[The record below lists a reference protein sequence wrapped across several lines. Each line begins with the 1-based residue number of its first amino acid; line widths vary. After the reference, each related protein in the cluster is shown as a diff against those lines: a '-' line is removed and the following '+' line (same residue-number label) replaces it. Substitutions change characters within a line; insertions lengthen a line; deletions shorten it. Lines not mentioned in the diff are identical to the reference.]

1 MDTHDLKREIYSGTI
16 SQCKIEGN
24 GSWYTLSLFYVKEQL
39 WVVLTRKRR
48 GVRLFKN
55 VEAAMMI
62 AADLGFNAVT
72 LIEPD
77 AEK

>member
-39 WVVLTRKRR
+39 LSVK
-48 GVRLFKN
+48 
-55 VEAAMMI
+55 
-62 AADLGFNAVT
+62 
-72 LIEPD
+72 
-77 AEK
+77 